1 MKFYFDKKPID
12 KILHQIRYCRVCTT
26 TFFVPVVCADTSLVA
41 DSTPSLSSNIF
52 SIYSLII
59 ILLLV
64 AAGITLFWVQKQRFK
79 HLNNIKFF
87 YSNICK
93 LLRSP
98 VSNLV
103 SQLRTISSS
112 EELSDQQKSLLNYML
127 GNASRLLRLSD
138 IISDLGSHNHNIVAE
153 KTDLVNFVSDICN
166 GFAVVANQQGIG
178 FKINSSVPS
187 YNAYIDR
194 EKIDTALYIILSD
207 YFSYI
212 PSGKNIEILI
222 DSDNGNLQIKL
233 CESESGYDIN
243 LVADLLNTKTINH
256 LQSDL
261 SNQYA
266 AILFLSHI
274 IVMHHGSVSVSSY
287 GSNGIQLSITLTN
300 GAELKSEESSTK
312 FEHLKPLT
320 LPKGKNILR
329 VSGDGKDGG
338 TETVLIVDSDNNILN
353 YLSALL
359 SPLYNVETASNGK
372 TGLDKAIATMPD
384 LIITEIPMPKMD
396 GLTMCRSLKDNIDTC
411 HIPVVVLSV
420 NDSVQSRIECAE
432 SGGDLFI
439 AKPFDFKYLSLMVN
453 KLLNQRKMLRKKYC
467 NESLLPE
474 GSIPSLQ
481 ERDLLT
487 RVTAVINKRLSDP
500 NLNVET
506 LSEEIGMSRGH
517 FQRKFK
523 AITGQNPNEYIRTI
537 RLNTAADLLLNKDI
551 SIKEIADVTGF
562 GSQSYFC
569 TLFLKQFN
577 ISPKQYRSQG
587 HSKEE

>member
-1 MKFYFDKKPID
+1 M
-12 KILHQIRYCRVCTT
+12 
-26 TFFVPVVCADTSLVA
+26 
-41 DSTPSLSSNIF
+41 
-52 SIYSLII
+52 IYLII
-59 ILLLV
+59 IFLLV
-64 AAGITLFWVQKQRFK
+64 AAGLTLFFVQKRRVK

-93 LLRSP
+93 LLRPP

-103 SQLRTISSS
+103 SQLRTVSST
-112 EELSDQQKSLLNYML
+112 EDLSDQQKSLLNYLL

-138 IISDLGSHNHNIVAE
+138 IISDLGSQNNNLVAE
-153 KTDLVNFVSDICN
+153 KTDVVAFVSDICN
-166 GFAVVANQQGIG
+166 SFAVVANQQGVS
-178 FKINSSVPS
+178 FKFSSSVSS

-194 EKIDTALYIILSD
+194 EKIDTSLYIILSD

-212 PSGKNIEILI
+212 PSGKSIEVFI
-222 DSDNGNLQIKL
+222 DSDNRNLQIKL

-243 LVADLLNTKTINH
+243 KVSDLLNSNIVNH
-256 LQSDL
+256 LKSDL
-261 SNQYA
+261 SNQDA
-266 AILFLSHI
+266 SILFLSHI
-274 IVMHHGSVSVSSY
+274 VLMHQGSVSVSPY
-287 GSNGIQLSITLTN
+287 CNNGIELSITLTN
-300 GAELKSEESSTK
+300 GAELKSDESSTK
-312 FEHLKPLT
+312 FEHLKPLS

-396 GLTMCRSLKDNIDTC
+396 GLTMCRSLKENIDTC

-453 KLLNQRKMLRKKYC
+453 KLLKQRKMLRKKYS
-467 NESLLPE
+467 NEALLPE
-474 GSIPSLQ
+474 GSIPSFQ

-523 AITGQNPNEYIRTI
+523 SITGQNPNEYIRTL

-587 HSKEE
+587 HTTEE